1 MRAVAVDLVTVLLA
15 ALVEQVAA
23 VLVVMR
29 AAALRAPRILAE
41 VAAAARPLPVVLLAV
56 REL

>member
-29 AAALRAPRILAE
+29 AVALRAPRILAE
-41 VAAAARPLPVVLLAV
+41 AVAAAKPLPVVLLAV
-56 REL
+56 QES